1 MSPVKDQLQILPPG
15 GVSLR
20 GRLGKALE
28 KSVNHRLKKVNYDH
42 LVAPFRD
49 RNERDGRW
57 RCEFWGKIVRSAI
70 RSWHAVPDPE
80 LEQLIR
86 KTVHD
91 LCTTQTPDGCISSYP
106 AELQT
111 KD

>member
-1 MSPVKDQLQILPPG
+1 MSPVKDQLHILPPG

-57 RCEFWGKIVRSAI
+57 RCEEACLF
-70 RSWHAVPDPE
+70 
-80 LEQLIR
+80 
-86 KTVHD
+86 
-91 LCTTQTPDGCISSYP
+91 
-106 AELQT
+106 
-111 KD
+111 